1 MDIRKKKT
9 LRAISQAFCALRKQK
24 KLEAITVTELCAR
37 AEISKATFYLHYRD
51 IFDLSMKLQQEVIQR
66 VFSRIENPMTILTDP
81 IEFLTQI
88 VSAFESE
95 KEWMNTLFSDSQ
107 AAEIPI
113 KIESYLKDYIFA
125 QAPELKDDAKTNIY
139 LSYHIQGSYYAYL
152 ENEQKWGYSQII
164 KTISE
169 IQGTQ
174 SPLTNK

>member
-66 VFSRIENPMTILTDP
+66 VFSRIENPMTILTDSMA
-81 IEFLTQI
+81 FMTQI

-125 QAPELKDDAKTNIY
+125 QTPELKDDAKTNIY

-152 ENEQKWGYSQII
+152 ENEQKWGCSQII
-164 KTISE
+164 KIISE